1 MIAVIQRV
9 SRAEVSVGGEIKGM
23 CEKGLLVL
31 AAVTVDDGEEDLVL
45 LSEKI
50 SKLRIFS
57 DENGKLNFSVKD
69 VDGGILAVSNFT
81 LAASCK
87 KGNRPDFGGS
97 APYAE
102 AEKLFDRF
110 THLLREKVGKVE
122 TGVFGADMEVS
133 LVNDGPLTVILD
145 SRDLRPKNVKN

>member
-9 SRAEVSVGGEIKGM
+9 SRASVSVDGEIKGK

-31 AAVTVDDGEEDLVL
+31 AAVTVGDSEEDMTV

-57 DENGKLNFSVKD
+57 DENGKLNYSVKD

-81 LAASCK
+81 IAGSCK
-87 KGNRPDFGGS
+87 KGNRPDFGNS

-102 AEKLFDRF
+102 AQRLFDRF
-110 THLLREKVGKVE
+110 TEILREKVGKVE
-122 TGVFGADMEVS
+122 CGVFGADMEVS
-133 LVNDGPLTVILD
+133 LLNDGPLTVILD
-145 SRDLRPKNVKN
+145 SRELRPKNVKN

>member
-9 SRAEVSVGGEIKGM
+9 SRAAVSVAGEIKGK

-31 AAVTVDDGEEDLVL
+31 AAVTVDDSEEDLIL
-45 LSEKI
+45 LAEKI

-57 DENGKLNFSVKD
+57 DENGKLNYSVKD
-69 VDGGILAVSNFT
+69 VGGSVLAVSNFT
-81 LAASCK
+81 LAASCRR
-87 KGNRPDFGGS
+87 GNRPDFAGS

-110 THLLREKVGKVE
+110 TECLRERVGTVE

-133 LVNDGPLTVILD
+133 LMNDGPLTVILD
-145 SRDLRPKNVKN
+145 SHELKPKNNKN